1 MPPLRRTSASRTAAL
16 LQLPTRVATA
26 VRFCVFRADAWEL
39 FLCLV
44 WPDGRRPAPMTL
56 LESCMCSDETPR
68 CQSSYKCVTPELL
81 NLFCMLPS
89 RVYRNGTIWKLRSSY
104 SQQPVLYTG
113 ILPVYGDSLDAQ
125 RSWLIHLCC
134 RLCSPCS
141 ACFFSTVLHTHACSA
156 LRQRRGLQ
164 WW

>member
-1 MPPLRRTSASRTAAL
+1 MGAGFVSSVARWDEAGAHDTA
-16 LQLPTRVATA
+16 RV
-26 VRFCVFRADAWEL
+26 RHVFRN
-39 FLCLV
+39 
-44 WPDGRRPAPMTL
+44 
-56 LESCMCSDETPR
+56 CSETPR

-125 RSWLIHLCC
+125 RSWLIHLCG
-134 RLCSPCS
+134 RLRSPCS
-141 ACFFSTVLHTHACSA
+141 ACFFSMVLHTHACSA
-156 LRQRRGLQ
+156 SRQR
-164 WW
+164 